1 MQLQRDF
8 GRRRPFLVVPGSRPT
23 PAAATPTPR
32 ITAPRGPEKGAVRA
46 QIQPG
51 RGRIL
56 AFQLEATW
64 ARSRISV
71 GVLGLSV
78 LSALAPP

>member
-8 GRRRPFLVVPGSRPT
+8 EPRRPSWLYRAQAN
-23 PAAATPTPR
+23 PAAATPTPF
-32 ITAPRGPEKGAVRA
+32 TAPRAPEKGAARNA
-46 QIQPG
+46 PPAG

-56 AFQLEATW
+56 AFQLEAAW

-78 LSALAPP
+78 LAL

>member
-8 GRRRPFLVVPGSRPT
+8 GRRRPSLLYRAQAN
-23 PAAATPTPR
+23 PAAATPTLF
-32 ITAPRGPEKGAVRA
+32 TAPRAPEKGAA
-46 QIQPG
+46 GSAAPAG